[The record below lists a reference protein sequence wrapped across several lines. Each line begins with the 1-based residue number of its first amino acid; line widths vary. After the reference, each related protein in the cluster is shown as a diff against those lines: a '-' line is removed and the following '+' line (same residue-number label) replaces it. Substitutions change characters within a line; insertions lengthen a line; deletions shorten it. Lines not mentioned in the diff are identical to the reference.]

1 MKRMNDV
8 IIVGGGVI
16 GSSIA
21 YNLAKRGQSV
31 LLLERGRLG
40 MEASSAA
47 AGMLGAQ
54 SEMEDTGP
62 LFQWAGQS
70 RAMFPQL
77 SEELKAL
84 TGIDIGLV
92 REGLLNVA
100 LSDVQE
106 QELRAREK
114 LQRAA
119 GEQAEWLS
127 AAAAAKLEPALSG
140 ATRGALYLPG
150 DGQVEAPLLAAA
162 FAQAA
167 RVLGAKVQEFAQVQ
181 GLLTERGRAVGVMTS
196 EGPLYSDHVVVA
208 AGTWSG
214 QLMAGIGVDL
224 PVYPVK
230 GECFSVLTTKPLLRK
245 TLFTTGCY
253 IVPKAGGRLLVGA
266 TVVPNSYDRKVS
278 LAGLAELMDRARLL
292 MPALGEAEWEKAWS
306 GLRPQTTDGLPYIGK
321 VPAYDGLYA
330 ACGHYRNGILL
341 SPVTGKV
348 IADLVLEG
356 GEDAFQPELELGF
369 GIGSETGYG
378 SEIRSGTGHEAGS
391 EAESGSEI
399 ETETGSVTGS
409 ERRSYSGIQT
419 CPAMESLLDAFSPDL
434 SGQSKRIGR
443 REGNLF
449 SATGKELHSIE
460 AAH

>member
-1 MKRMNDV
+1 MKSASSI

-16 GSSIA
+16 GASIA
-21 YNLAKRGQSV
+21 YYLAKLGQSV
-31 LLLERGRLG
+31 TLLERGRLG
-40 MEASSAA
+40 TEASAAA

-62 LFQWAGQS
+62 LFRLARQS

-77 SEELKAL
+77 SEELKSL

-106 QELRAREK
+106 EELRAREQ

-119 GEQAEWLS
+119 GERAEWLS
-127 AAAAAKLEPALSG
+127 AAAATALEPALSS
-140 ATRGALYLPG
+140 ATRGALYLPE
-150 DGQVEAPLLAAA
+150 DGQVEAPQLAAA

-167 RVLGAKVQEFAQVQ
+167 RALGAKLQEFAQVQ
-181 GLLTERGRAVGVMTS
+181 GLLTKRDRVIGVMTS
-196 EGPLYSDHVVVA
+196 EGPLHSDCVVVA

-214 QLMAGIGVDL
+214 QLLAGIGIDL

-230 GECFSVLTTKPLLRK
+230 GECFSVLTEKHELHK
-245 TLFTTGCY
+245 TLFTPGCY

-278 LAGLAELMDRARLL
+278 LAGVADLMERAKQL
-292 MPALGEAEWEKAWS
+292 MPAIGAAEWEKAWS
-306 GLRPQTTDGLPYIGK
+306 GLRPQTADGLPYIGK
-321 VPAYDGLYA
+321 VPAYEGLFT

-341 SPVTGKV
+341 SPITGMV
-348 IADLVLEG
+348 MAQLLSGEEGDAALQSDLK
-356 GEDAFQPELELGF
+356 AF
-369 GIGSETGYG
+369 
-378 SEIRSGTGHEAGS
+378 R
-391 EAESGSEI
+391 
-399 ETETGSVTGS
+399 
-409 ERRSYSGIQT
+409 
-419 CPAMESLLDAFSPDL
+419 PDL
-434 SGQSKRIGR
+434 AGGR
-443 REGNLF
+443 LQ
-449 SATGKELHSIE
+449 GKELQSLE

>member
-1 MKRMNDV
+1 MKHMNDV

-62 LFQWAGQS
+62 LFQWARQS

-150 DGQVEAPLLAAA
+150 DGQVEAPLLAAT

-230 GECFSVLTTKPLLRK
+230 GECFSVLTTKPLPRK

-278 LAGLAELMDRARLL
+278 LAGLAELMDRARML
-292 MPALGEAEWEKAWS
+292 MPVLGEAEWEKAWS
-306 GLRPQTTDGLPYIGK
+306 GLRPQTADGLPYIGK

-341 SPVTGKV
+341 SPITGKV
-348 IADLVLEG
+348 IADFVLGG
-356 GEDAFQPELELGF
+356 GEENFQPELELGF
-369 GIGSETGYG
+369 EIVSGSETRSETG
-378 SEIRSGTGHEAGS
+378 SEIGPGTGS
-391 EAESGSEI
+391 EAES
-399 ETETGSVTGS
+399 ETGA
-409 ERRSYSGIQT
+409 QT
-419 CPAMESLLDAFSPDL
+419 FSALRSLLDAFSPDL

-443 REGNLF
+443 GEGKLL
-449 SATGKELHSIE
+449 SAAGKELYSIE